1 MPSLLELEEEVF
13 LMKDDGPGGKDDK
26 SRRFLASYIGCCDLQ
41 SGYTPTHLNYA
52 IGQLA
57 DVRLTL
63 TETHFASY
71 LLRWQF
77 VTPLPWR
84 LSVETS
90 LFMIREEQRCS
101 ATTSDIS
108 RNLQVGI

>member
-13 LMKDDGPGGKDDK
+13 LMKDDGHQDHSPGGKEDK

-57 DVRLTL
+57 DVRLIM
-63 TETHFASY
+63 
-71 LLRWQF
+71 RKQ
-77 VTPLPWR
+77 
-84 LSVETS
+84 
-90 LFMIREEQRCS
+90 I
-101 ATTSDIS
+101 
-108 RNLQVGI
+108 

>member
-13 LMKDDGPGGKDDK
+13 LMRDEGHQDDPHPPGGKEDK

-57 DVRLTL
+57 DVRILMRKL
-63 TETHFASY
+63 
-71 LLRWQF
+71 
-77 VTPLPWR
+77 
-84 LSVETS
+84 
-90 LFMIREEQRCS
+90 I
-101 ATTSDIS
+101 
-108 RNLQVGI
+108 